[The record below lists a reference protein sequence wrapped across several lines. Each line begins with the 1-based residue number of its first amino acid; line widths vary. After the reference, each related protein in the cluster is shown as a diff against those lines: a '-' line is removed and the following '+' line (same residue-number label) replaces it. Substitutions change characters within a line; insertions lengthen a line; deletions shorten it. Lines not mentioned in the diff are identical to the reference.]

1 MAMKK
6 RNTEGSGRAN
16 RDRPTRAIK
25 ASPPKSRAPR
35 RKAEDRLGDEE
46 RPARKSAAGTDRQAR
61 PRPTEGRS
69 DERRSSDDRPPRKT
83 YVDRPPREG
92 TGRSFDKPFRAERG
106 DSDRPTRPRRTEDG
120 NDERRSSDE
129 RPARRPYGDKH
140 YGADRERSFDKPS
153 GSTDRP
159 RRDDE
164 RSEDRPARKSY
175 GDKPAYSKPRSGGY
189 DRRPSKYGG
198 KYGKNKKETGDDGT
212 LRLNRFLSNA
222 GIASRREADTLI
234 TAGLVTVN
242 GQVVTELGTK
252 VFPTDDV
259 RFEGQRI
266 KAEKKVYLLLNKPT
280 KFITTTDDPR
290 ERDTVMQL
298 IAGACRERLYPVGR
312 LDRNTTGVLLFT
324 NDGDMAKKLTH
335 PSHGAKKLYHVTLNK
350 KLAAADMKKIREG
363 VMLQEGRAMV
373 DDISYVEGTTTHE
386 VGIEIHIGW
395 NRVVRRIFEELGYEV
410 IKLDR
415 VMFAGLSKKKLPRG
429 HYRFLTEK
437 EVSILKM
444 L

>member
-6 RNTEGSGRAN
+6 KNSEGSGRAKRDRPTKAIKVTRPKRAPKRN
-16 RDRPTRAIK
+16 AEGRSTGDDERAAKRPSAYGDRPPRPRPSEGQSDDRRSSDDRPPRKTYGDRPPRTGEGRTFDRPTRAG
-25 ASPPKSRAPR
+25 SSERGEGDRRSSDDRPPRKTYGDRPPR
-35 RKAEDRLGDEE
+35 TGEGRTFD
-46 RPARKSAAGTDRQAR
+46 
-61 PRPTEGRS
+61 RPTRAGSSERGEG
-69 DERRSSDDRPPRKT
+69 ERRSSDDRPPRKT
-83 YVDRPPREG
+83 YGDRPPR
-92 TGRSFDKPFRAERG
+92 T
-106 DSDRPTRPRRTEDG
+106 
-120 NDERRSSDE
+120 
-129 RPARRPYGDKH
+129 
-140 YGADRERSFDKPS
+140 
-153 GSTDRP
+153 
-159 RRDDE
+159 
-164 RSEDRPARKSY
+164 
-175 GDKPAYSKPRSGGY
+175 GGY
-189 DRRPSKYGG
+189 ERRPSKFGG
-198 KYGKNKKETGDDGT
+198 KYGRSKKETSDDGT
-212 LRLNRFLSNA
+212 IRLNRFLSNA

-242 GQVVTELGTK
+242 GTVVTELGSK
-252 VFPTDDV
+252 VLPTDDV

-298 IAGACRERLYPVGR
+298 IAGACKERLYPVGR

-363 VMLQEGRAMV
+363 VMLPEGKAMV
-373 DDISYVEGTTTHE
+373 DEISYVEGTTTHE

-395 NRVVRRIFEELGYEV
+395 NRVVRRIFEELEYEV